1 MNKKYKRVLL
11 KLSGEFLGGES
22 ALGFDFETIMR
33 LAEQLVEI
41 HRSGVEVGVVLGGG
55 NFFRGTRDIPMKMD
69 RVEADKIGMMA
80 TLMNGVCVKEALKS
94 KGVEARVLTGLPAP
108 SVAEPFDK
116 QKALRCLGSREI
128 LIFAGG
134 TGNPFFSTDTASV
147 LRALEIEADI
157 VIKGTKV
164 DGVYDSDP
172 VQNPAARK
180 YESLTY
186 AIALE
191 KNLRVMDAAAIALCR
206 ENSMPLCVLSI
217 SNRDDLKDFLQG
229 KEVGTLITT

>member
-1 MNKKYKRVLL
+1 MDKKYKRILL
-11 KLSGEFLGGES
+11 KLSGEFLGGKS
-22 ALGFDFETIMR
+22 GLGFDFKTIMQ
-33 LAEQLVEI
+33 LAEQLAEI
-41 HRSGVEVGVVLGGG
+41 HRSGVEVGIVLGGG

-80 TLMNGVCVKEALKS
+80 TLMNGVCVKEALKDS
-94 KGVEARVLTGLPAP
+94 GLEARVLTGLPAP

-116 QKALRCLGSREI
+116 QRALRCFDAREI

-172 VQNPAARK
+172 VKNPAARK
-180 YESLTY
+180 YENLTY
-186 AIALE
+186 SIALE
-191 KNLRVMDAAAIALCR
+191 KDLRVMDAAAIALCR
-206 ENSMPLCVLSI
+206 ENKMPLCVLSI
-217 SNRDDLKDFLQG
+217 SNRNDLREFLQG
-229 KEVGTLITT
+229 KDVGTLITT